1 MNQNRIIFKQ
11 GSRTFFEASRWFPE
25 EIRNEITSLYA
36 FVRKSDDI
44 VDRAKADKPDWES
57 WVKEYRWVSEG
68 KKPKNRI
75 ITDFFKL
82 AKRKEFEEKWVEA
95 FLGAMESDF
104 GDQKLKTVKEMEQYI
119 YGSAEVIGLMMA
131 RIMGLS
137 LRADRYAAAL
147 GKAFQLINFIRDIEE
162 DNNLGRRYIPREDL
176 DKFGLRDL
184 KEITARQNQD
194 KFEKLI
200 RWEIKRFEEWIKEGE
215 KGYEYLPKAYLVPIK
230 TAAEM
235 FKWTAR
241 VIKQKPM
248 IVFERKVKPSKLR
261 VMITGIKNYLIS
273 CWS

>member
-1 MNQNRIIFKQ
+1 
-11 GSRTFFEASRWFPE
+11 
-25 EIRNEITSLYA
+25 
-36 FVRKSDDI
+36 VRKSDDI